1 MTRHGQKSQTYVLLA
16 EYKEGAE
23 EVKVSVSHDLPVG
36 ASQYDFFLSFAVK
49 RIVGD
54 HGNETN
60 KYTAQTQKVKADKN

>member
-23 EVKVSVSHDLPVG
+23 EVKVSVSNDLPVG

-54 HGNETN
+54 HE
-60 KYTAQTQKVKADKN
+60 Q

>member
-54 HGNETN
+54 HE
-60 KYTAQTQKVKADKN
+60 Q